1 LCLAIIVAIDN
12 ARISTIW
19 YAIFYYGIFKM
30 SILIAGASGYIGK
43 RLFAWAKKL
52 DEVHGTSSADSE
64 NLLRLQLDAPN
75 DFDYKTIKPL
85 DVVLLTAA
93 ISAPDICAREHDRA
107 WAVNVTGTSE
117 FIAKVMA
124 RSGRVVFFSSD
135 TVYGERD
142 DAFDEQARCNPAGEY
157 AEMKHAVEKQFLG
170 NPLFKAIRLSYVFS
184 REDKFTKYLSGCAQ
198 RGEEADIFHP
208 FYRSIIHRDDVVQG
222 AIALAQRWDEFPQSI
237 INFGGPEVLA
247 RTEFAKILQDTVLPN
262 LGFSV
267 TEPDAD
273 FFKNRPKVIRMVSP
287 LLSHLLGRPCHGL
300 AEAAKIEFS

>member
-1 LCLAIIVAIDN
+1 MNKYPKTIVI
-12 ARISTIW
+12 
-19 YAIFYYGIFKM
+19 
-30 SILIAGASGYIGK
+30 GASGYIGK
-43 RLFAWAKKL
+43 QLHIRARTGS
-52 DEVHGTSSADSE
+52 VGYGTSSLGGDG
-64 NLLRLQLDAPN
+64 LLRLQLDAPN
-75 DFDYKTIKPL
+75 DFDYEIIKPS

-124 RSGRVVFFSSD
+124 RGGRVVFFSSD

-142 DAFDEQARCNPAGEY
+142 DEFDEQAPCNPAGEY
-157 AEMKHAVEKQFLG
+157 AVMKHEVEKQFLG
-170 NPLFKAIRLSYVFS
+170 SPLFKAIRLSYVFS
-184 REDKFTKYLSGCAQ
+184 REDKFTKYLSGCAE

-208 FYRSIIHRDDVVQG
+208 FYRSVIHRDDVVQG

-262 LGFSV
+262 LHFRV

-273 FFKNRPKVIRMVSP
+273 FFKNRPKAIRMVSP
-287 LLSHLLGRPCHGL
+287 VLSELLGSSSHSL
-300 AEAAKIEFS
+300 AEAAKIEFA

>member
-1 LCLAIIVAIDN
+1 MNKNLKIIVV
-12 ARISTIW
+12 
-19 YAIFYYGIFKM
+19 
-30 SILIAGASGYIGK
+30 GASGYIGK
-43 RLFAWAKKL
+43 CLFSNVSL
-52 DEVHGTSSADSE
+52 NSIGYGTSSLGQDG
-64 NLLRLQLDAPN
+64 LLRLQLDTPN
-75 DFDYKTIKPL
+75 DFNYEIINPS

-117 FIAKVMA
+117 FITQVMA
-124 RSGRVVFFSSD
+124 RGGRVVFFSSD

-142 DAFDEQARCNPAGEY
+142 DAFDEQAPCNPAGEY

-208 FYRSIIHRDDVVQG
+208 FYRSVIHRDDVVQG
-222 AIALAQRWDEFPQSI
+222 AIALAQRWDEFTQSV
-237 INFGGPEVLA
+237 INFGGPDVLA

-262 LGFSV
+262 LHFCV

-273 FFKNRPKVIRMVSP
+273 FFKNRPKVISMVSP
-287 LLSHLLGRPCHGL
+287 LLSQLLGRPCHGL
-300 AEAAKIEFS
+300 ADAAKIEFA

>member
-1 LCLAIIVAIDN
+1 MNKNLKLIVV
-12 ARISTIW
+12 
-19 YAIFYYGIFKM
+19 
-30 SILIAGASGYIGK
+30 GASGYIGNS
-43 RLFAWAKKL
+43 LFS
-52 DEVHGTSSADSE
+52 EVLLKSTGYGTSSSGLDG
-64 NLLRLQLDAPN
+64 LLRLQLDAPN
-75 DFDYKTIKPL
+75 DFDYEVINPS

-117 FIAKVMA
+117 FITQVMA
-124 RSGRVVFFSSD
+124 RGGRVVFFSSD

-142 DAFDEQARCNPAGEY
+142 DAFDEQAPCNPAGEY

-198 RGEEADIFHP
+198 RSEAADIFHP
-208 FYRSIIHRDDVVQG
+208 FYRSVIHRNDVVQG
-222 AIALAQRWDEFPQSI
+222 AIALAQRWDEFPQSV
-237 INFGGPEVLA
+237 INFGGPDVLA

-262 LGFSV
+262 LHFCV

-287 LLSHLLGRPCHGL
+287 LLPQLLGRPCHGL
-300 AEAAKIEFS
+300 ADAAKIEFA